1 MDRIL
6 VVDDESSM
14 RLGLTEVLER
24 AGYAVTAVD
33 SGPAALDALAAQ
45 RHALV
50 LSDMRMPGMTG
61 AQLLANVQERHPGLP
76 MVMMTAYGTV
86 EDAVSAMKTG
96 AREFLTKPFSPQE
109 VLHVVRALLAED
121 EESAGALAGND
132 AQPASAALDENES
145 RPTATHDEPVAASAT
160 TETEGARPIVS
171 RSEAMARVLQIAEAV
186 AGSRSAVLIAGE
198 SGTGKELLA
207 RFIHDAG
214 PRHAQPFIAVNCA
227 ALPRELLESELF
239 GHERGAFT
247 GAIGRKLGKFELANR
262 GTILLDEIS
271 EMEPVLQAKLLRVL
285 QEHEVDRLGGSR
297 PVPIDARVIA
307 TTNRN
312 LKDMVAAGTFRRDLY
327 YRLHVVPLTLPP
339 LRERGDEIDALLDH
353 FVARFAGGRELS
365 FEAAARAR
373 LRAYGWP
380 GNVRELE
387 HVVERAVLLAPGPMI
402 RSIDL
407 QLDEEPVQAAP
418 SEIAITLAGRT
429 VHEVE
434 RQLIF
439 ETLER
444 TNNNRSHA
452 ARMLGISVRTLRNK
466 LAEYRACG
474 TMQPSLT

>member
-33 SGPAALDALAAQ
+33 SGPAALDALGAQ
-45 RHALV
+45 PHALV

-109 VLHVVRALLAED
+109 VLHVVRALLAEN
-121 EESAGALAGND
+121 E
-132 AQPASAALDENES
+132 AQPASPATDESETRPAAS
-145 RPTATHDEPVAASAT
+145 HDEPVAASAV

-365 FEAAARAR
+365 FEPAARAR

>member
-24 AGYAVTAVD
+24 AGFAVTAVD

-109 VLHVVRALLAED
+109 VLHVVRALLAEN
-121 EESAGALAGND
+121 E
-132 AQPASAALDENES
+132 AQPASPATDESETRPAAS
-145 RPTATHDEPVAASAT
+145 HDEPVAASAV

>member
-1 MDRIL
+1 MAMMDRIL
-6 VVDDESSM
+6 VVDDESGM

-24 AGYAVTAVD
+24 AGFAVTAVD
-33 SGPAALDALAAQ
+33 SGAAALDALAAQ

-50 LSDMRMPGMTG
+50 LSDMRMPAMSGT
-61 AQLLANVQERHPGLP
+61 QLLATVRARHPGLP
-76 MVMMTAYGTV
+76 VVMMTAYGTV
-86 EDAVSAMKTG
+86 EDAVGAMKGG

-109 VLHVVRALLAED
+109 VLHVVRALLD
-121 EESAGALAGND
+121 ESDARPLGAGDDAAGP
-132 AQPASAALDENES
+132 PASAPS
-145 RPTATHDEPVAASAT
+145 GATPSC
-160 TETEGARPIVS
+160 ARPIVS
-171 RSEAMARVLQIAEAV
+171 SSPAMARVLQVAEAV
-186 AGSRSAVLIAGE
+186 AGSRAAVLIAGE

-207 RFIHDAG
+207 RHIHAVG
-214 PRHAQPFIAVNCA
+214 PRRQQPFVAVNCA

-312 LKDMVAAGTFRRDLY
+312 LRDMVAAGTFRRDLY
-327 YRLHVVPLTLPP
+327 YRLHVVPLTLPA
-339 LRERGDEIDALLDH
+339 LRERGDEVEALLEH
-353 FVARFAGGRELS
+353 FVARFAGGRELA
-365 FEAAARAR
+365 FEPQARAR
-373 LRAYGWP
+373 LRAYSWP

-387 HVVERAVLLAPGPMI
+387 HVVERAVLLAPGPVI
-402 RSIDL
+402 RSADL
-407 QLDEEPVQAAP
+407 QLDEEPAAAAP
-418 SEIAITLAGRT
+418 VESRAPLAGRT

-474 TMQPSLT
+474 TMQASLS

>member
-24 AGYAVTAVD
+24 AGFAVTAVD
-33 SGPAALDALAAQ
+33 SGPAALDALGAQ
-45 RHALV
+45 PHALV

-109 VLHVVRALLAED
+109 VLHVVRALLAEN
-121 EESAGALAGND
+121 E
-132 AQPASAALDENES
+132 AQPASPALDESET
-145 RPTATHDEPVAASAT
+145 RPAASHDEPVAASAV

-365 FEAAARAR
+365 FEPAARAR

>member
-1 MDRIL
+1 MERIL

-24 AGYAVTAVD
+24 AGFAVTAVD
-33 SGPAALDALAAQ
+33 CGAAALDALAAQ

-50 LSDMRMPGMTG
+50 LSDMRMPNMTG
-61 AQLLANVQERHPGLP
+61 AQLLAAVRARHPGVP

-86 EDAVSAMKTG
+86 EDAVSAMKSG

-109 VLHVVRALLAED
+109 VLHVVRALL
-121 EESAGALAGND
+121 EESEPRGAAACD
-132 AQPASAALDENES
+132 EPAA
-145 RPTATHDEPVAASAT
+145 TATAG
-160 TETEGARPIVS
+160 ETEGARPIVS
-171 RSEAMARVLQIAEAV
+171 RSEAMARVLQTAEAV

-207 RFIHDAG
+207 RYIHEVG
-214 PRHAQPFIAVNCA
+214 PRRHQPFVAVNCA

-327 YRLHVVPLTLPP
+327 YRLHVVPLTLPA

-353 FVARFAGGRELS
+353 FVARFAGGRELA
-365 FEAAARAR
+365 FESAARAR
-373 LRAYGWP
+373 LRSYGWP

-387 HVVERAVLLAPGPMI
+387 HVVERAVLLASGPVI
-402 RSIDL
+402 RATDL
-407 QLDEEPVQAAP
+407 QLDEEPAPAAP
-418 SEIAITLAGRT
+418 SEIAISLAGRT

-474 TMQPSLT
+474 TMQPSLS

>member
-24 AGYAVTAVD
+24 AGFAVTAVD
-33 SGPAALDALAAQ
+33 SGAAALDALAAR

-61 AQLLANVQERHPGLP
+61 GQLLAAVRARHPSVP

-86 EDAVSAMKTG
+86 EDAVSAMKSG

-109 VLHVVRALLAED
+109 VLHVVRALLAEG
-121 EESAGALAGND
+121 AGHTSGS
-132 AQPASAALDENES
+132 P
-145 RPTATHDEPVAASAT
+145 DEPAAPPSAESPGNVAA
-160 TETEGARPIVS
+160 ARPIVS
-171 RSEAMARVLQIAEAV
+171 RSAAMTRVLQVAEAV
-186 AGSRSAVLIAGE
+186 SGSRSAVLIAGE

-207 RFIHDAG
+207 RYIHEVG
-214 PRHAQPFIAVNCA
+214 PRRQQQFVAVNCA

-247 GAIGRKLGKFELANR
+247 GAIGRKLGKFELAHR

-297 PVPIDARVIA
+297 PVQIDARVIA

-312 LKDMVAAGTFRRDLY
+312 LRDMVAAGTFRRDLY

-339 LRERGDEIDALLDH
+339 LRSRSEEIDALVDH
-353 FVARFAGGRELS
+353 FVARFAAGRDLALDAE
-365 FEAAARAR
+365 ARAR
-373 LRAYGWP
+373 LRGYGWP

-387 HVVERAVLLAPGPMI
+387 HVVERALLLSNGPLI
-402 RSIDL
+402 RASDL
-407 QLDEEPVQAAP
+407 QLDEEPVPATPAEVAM
-418 SEIAITLAGRT
+418 SLAGRT

-474 TMQPSLT
+474 TMQASLS

>member
-1 MDRIL
+1 MI
-6 VVDDESSM
+6 V
-14 RLGLTEVLER
+14 
-24 AGYAVTAVD
+24 
-33 SGPAALDALAAQ
+33 
-45 RHALV
+45 
-50 LSDMRMPGMTG
+50 
-61 AQLLANVQERHPGLP
+61 
-76 MVMMTAYGTV
+76 MTAYGTV
-86 EDAVSAMKTG
+86 EDAVAAMKAG

-109 VLHVVRALLAED
+109 VLHVVRGLLEEPEQRTFASAD
-121 EESAGALAGND
+121 EALAATD
-132 AQPASAALDENES
+132 ATRGEERPIISRSAAME
-145 RPTATHDEPVAASAT
+145 
-160 TETEGARPIVS
+160 
-171 RSEAMARVLQIAEAV
+171 RVLQVAEAV
-186 AGSRSAVLIAGE
+186 AASRAAVLIAGE

-207 RFIHDAG
+207 RHIHAVG
-214 PRHAQPFIAVNCA
+214 PRRQQPFVAVNCA

-307 TTNRN
+307 TTNRD
-312 LKDMVAAGTFRRDLY
+312 LRDMVAAGTFRRDLY

-339 LRERGDEIDALLDH
+339 LRERGDEVDALVEH
-353 FVARFAGGRELS
+353 FCARFAGGRITLDP
-365 FEAAARAR
+365 AARAR

-387 HVVERAVLLAPGPMI
+387 HVIERAVLLAAGPVI
-402 RSIDL
+402 RASDL
-407 QLDEEPVQAAP
+407 HLDEEPVAVRAAEP
-418 SEIAITLAGRT
+418 PRSLAGRT

-452 ARMLGISVRTLRNK
+452 ARLLGISVRTLRNK
-466 LAEYRACG
+466 LAEYRTCG
-474 TMQPSLT
+474 TMQASLS

>member
-109 VLHVVRALLAED
+109 VLHVVRALLAEN
-121 EESAGALAGND
+121 E
-132 AQPASAALDENES
+132 AQPASPATDESETRPAAS
-145 RPTATHDEPVAASAT
+145 HDEPVAASAV

-373 LRAYGWP
+373 LRAYGSP
-380 GNVRELE
+380 GTVRALE

>member
-1 MDRIL
+1 MMERIL

-24 AGYAVTAVD
+24 AGFAVTAVD
-33 SGPAALDALAAQ
+33 SGAAALDALAAQ

-50 LSDMRMPGMTG
+50 LSDMRMPVMTG
-61 AQLLANVQERHPGLP
+61 TQLLATVRTRHPGLP

-86 EDAVSAMKTG
+86 EDAVSAMKAG

-109 VLHVVRALLAED
+109 VLHVVRALL
-121 EESAGALAGND
+121 EES
-132 AQPASAALDENES
+132 ES
-145 RPTATHDEPVAASAT
+145 RPGVGGVDEPAPAAIAS
-160 TETEGARPIVS
+160 EGEGSRPIVS

-186 AGSRSAVLIAGE
+186 SGSRSAVLIAGE

-207 RFIHDAG
+207 RYIHDAG
-214 PRHAQPFIAVNCA
+214 PRRHQPFVAVNCA

-327 YRLHVVPLTLPP
+327 YRLHVVPLTLPA
-339 LRERGDEIDALLDH
+339 LRERGDEVDALLDH
-353 FVARFAGGRELS
+353 FVARFAAGRDVS
-365 FEAAARAR
+365 FEPAARAR

-387 HVVERAVLLAPGPMI
+387 HVVERAVLLAGGPVI

-407 QLDEEPVQAAP
+407 QLDEEPVPAAP

-474 TMQPSLT
+474 TMQPSLS